1 MEVRYLEAFLK
12 VIGKKSKKIVLE
24 VTEKDLQE
32 IQKIEQTTNHDFKA
46 IEYWMR
52 SKLPKE
58 LENWIHFGLTSQ
70 DATNIA
76 QALMITGALKEV
88 IIPKLEEIHK
98 CTIALAQQYKGTP
111 MLART
116 HGQSA
121 SPTTFGKEMAVF
133 ASRLKRQLK
142 QLKEHK
148 LTSKLNGA
156 TGNYNALAIA
166 YPKTDWIAFS
176 KKFITSLGLEP
187 NLITTQIEPYDN
199 QVELFDTMR
208 RINMILI
215 GFDQD
220 IWRYIS
226 DGWIVQKAVKGE
238 VGSST
243 MPHKINPIKFENSE
257 GNLGIANA
265 LFGHFALKLPI
276 SRLQRDLTDSTVQ
289 RSIGTAFGH
298 ALVGYQ
304 NIIDGLS
311 RISVN
316 GIAMRE
322 ELERHPELL
331 AEAIQTI
338 LRREGIPMPYE
349 QLKELTRGKQITQA
363 DITAFID
370 SLDVSGKIKQ
380 ELHKLRATNYTGI
393 ASKLAKL

>member
-1 MEVRYLEAFLK
+1 
-12 VIGKKSKKIVLE
+12 
-24 VTEKDLQE
+24 
-32 IQKIEQTTNHDFKA
+32 
-46 IEYWMR
+46 MR

-304 NIIDGLS
+304 TSSTAVGSASTESPCARNRTPSGTFS
-311 RISVN
+311 RSN
-316 GIAMRE
+316 
-322 ELERHPELL
+322 PDYL
-331 AEAIQTI
+331 ASRRDSDAI
-338 LRREGIPMPYE
+338 
-349 QLKELTRGKQITQA
+349 
-363 DITAFID
+363 
-370 SLDVSGKIKQ
+370 
-380 ELHKLRATNYTGI
+380 RATQRTHG
-393 ASKLAKL
+393 ASK